1 MGATVSTTCQLPGVP
16 GKLHRIIV
24 KKREKNELVFPS
36 FTMQFELVFGE
47 ITKINQSPFLQHEM
61 TNSYFM
67 FYDFKHK
74 MTTEIIISVM
84 NCFLHSCE
92 SHDIKTLNN
101 QSLATIGLSGLVVD
115 Y

>member
-1 MGATVSTTCQLPGVP
+1 
-16 GKLHRIIV
+16 
-24 KKREKNELVFPS
+24 
-36 FTMQFELVFGE
+36 MQFELVFGE

-92 SHDIKTLNN
+92 SHGIKTLNN
-101 QSLATIGLSGLVVD
+101 QSFESIGHPGIVVSCC
-115 Y
+115 YNLCL